1 MKPVVTNPALT
12 ESVLAESPAIQ
23 EAARAPL
30 VNGPA
35 VVAEPRAMASAAKPA
50 ALVTSSLV
58 VLCFAHFAVDFYA
71 SAISTLQPVLVERY
85 SLTLAQVGTLGGVFM
100 LASAVMQLFFGM
112 VSDRLHS
119 RLFVILGV
127 LATGIFLSNLGM
139 ALGFKTLLLIA
150 FLGGLGV
157 ASFHPQSTSQVT
169 QQAGRRRGAAV
180 AMFITSGMI
189 GLSLGPIYFS
199 TLADRLGVGSMSV
212 AAVPA
217 LVVAAFLIWRLPAPS
232 VSDGGTKR
240 SLDWAPLRRHWKP
253 LLLHYVLVVLRSI
266 VHLGIGQ
273 FLTVYLYTQRG
284 FSLWEA
290 SVWLTIFFAS
300 SAAAALVGGNLADRI
315 GGRRVVLLSLT
326 ASVPFLMLF
335 LATAGWVSAVCLFL
349 GAFLL
354 LLSNPVIIV
363 MAQDLVP
370 AQAGT
375 ASAMMMGFGWGVAGI
390 TFIPLIGWL
399 GDRVGLDAV
408 LAGVFALPL
417 LGFLLALKLPRGV
430 GQEAVA

>member
-1 MKPVVTNPALT
+1 MKNFRSVPSGGAVVKPSALQDT
-12 ESVLAESPAIQ
+12 AE
-23 EAARAPL
+23 APL
-30 VNGPA
+30 VSRPA
-35 VVAEPRAMASAAKPA
+35 VVAEPLPVSPAVKPTA
-50 ALVTSSLV
+50 WVTSSLV

-71 SAISTLQPVLVERY
+71 SAVSTLQPVLVERY

-100 LASAVMQLFFGM
+100 LASAVMQLLFGI

-169 QQAGRRRGAAV
+169 MQAGPRRGAAV
-180 AMFITSGMI
+180 AAFITSGMI

-199 TLADRLGVGSMSV
+199 TLADRLGLGSMSV

-217 LVVAAFLIWRLPAPS
+217 LVVAAFLVWRLPSPAA
-232 VSDGGTKR
+232 SDAGIKR
-240 SLDWAPLRRHWKP
+240 SLEWAPFRRHWKP

-266 VHLGIGQ
+266 VHLGVGQ

-284 FSLWEA
+284 FSLRQA
-290 SVWLTIFFAS
+290 SLWLTIFFVSTAV
-300 SAAAALVGGNLADRI
+300 AALVGGNLADRI
-315 GGRRVVLLSLT
+315 GGRRVVLLSLI

-335 LATAGWVSAVCLFL
+335 LRTTGWVSALCLFL
-349 GAFLL
+349 GSFLL
-354 LLSNPVIIV
+354 LLSNPVIIL

-390 TFIPLIGWL
+390 TFIPLIGWI
-399 GDRVGLDAV
+399 GDRAGLDAI

-417 LGFLLALKLPRGV
+417 LGFLLALKLPR
-430 GQEAVA
+430 EAEIARVSS